1 MNGDL
6 SVDTGRP
13 PVLLRLFGREIGDL
27 FRVSVQRL
35 GARAGLVHGV
45 EVFQAGLVDRGCA
58 CDGDAGSVAGG

>member
-6 SVDTGRP
+6 SVDGRP
-13 PVLLRLFGREIGDL
+13 SVLPFLRGEIGDL

-58 CDGDAGSVAGG
+58 GDGDAGSVAGG

>member
-13 PVLLRLFGREIGDL
+13 PVLPFLGRGIGDL